1 MSAPKNSIYVGDLA
15 EQVNETK
22 LMEIFSSVGPITS
35 LRICRDHSTQR
46 SLGYAYINYNSPE
59 HAEAALKALNFHYID
74 GRPCR
79 VMYINRDPWLR
90 KSGKGNIFVKNLP
103 PNTDSVG
110 LRDLFKEFGEILS
123 VKVASKDGKWLNYG
137 FVHFKEEKSATAAIE
152 KMDGAEIEGQAIKV
166 ATYQP
171 KKERSG
177 SITTNL
183 YVKDFPKEYGD
194 KELEELFKK
203 YGEISSLKIAR
214 DAETKASK
222 GFGYVDFKK
231 PEDAKKALELDG
243 TELQGKKLYVREFQS
258 KEVRRR
264 QLKEKYEKEKM
275 SRWEK
280 FAGTNL
286 FVKNLP
292 EDVDEKKLNE
302 MFSKFGEIK
311 SSVVKIENGV
321 HRGFGFVN
329 FATQEAATK
338 AVTEMNKKLINNKPL
353 YVGLAQSKEERM
365 RKLQDKYNKQP
376 AMVFAGGA
384 PHLMYPQQQFAGR
397 PMYMPPG
404 YMVQRG
410 PARMY
415 NGPAQGMARMPN
427 QVMPGRRGGKGQ
439 NKNFKLTPNARN
451 HQQAGMMP
459 MPQQIVV
466 QGNPQYQQVQRQ
478 PQMMVSSLQDVLLK

>member
-1 MSAPKNSIYVGDLA
+1 MAVAPRNAIYVGDLA

-35 LRICRDHSTQR
+35 IRICRDSSTQR
-46 SLGYAYINYNSPE
+46 SLGYAYINYNRPE
-59 HAEAALKALNFHYID
+59 HAEAALKSLNFHYID

-79 VMYINRDPWLR
+79 VMYVNRDPWLR

-110 LRDLFKEFGEILS
+110 LRDLFIEFGEIMS
-123 VKVASKDGKWLNYG
+123 VKVPSKDGKWLNYG
-137 FVHFKEEKSATAAIE
+137 FVHFKEEKSAQTAIE
-152 KMDGAEIEGQAIKV
+152 KKNGVAIDGHKLSV
-166 ATYQP
+166 APFQP

-183 YVKDFPKEYGD
+183 YVKNFPVEDFGD
-194 KELEELFKK
+194 KELQEMFEK
-203 YGEISSLKIAR
+203 YGEISSLKIER
-214 DAETKASK
+214 NPDTKVSK

-231 PEDAKKALELDG
+231 PGDAKKALELDG
-243 TELQGKKLYVREFQS
+243 TEVQGKKLYVREFQS
-258 KEVRRR
+258 KEIRKRL
-264 QLKEKYEKEKM
+264 LKEKYEKEKQ

-311 SSVVKIENGV
+311 SSVVKMENGV

-365 RKLQDKYNKQP
+365 RKLQDKYNKQHP
-376 AMVFAGGA
+376 MVFAGGA
-384 PHLMYPQQQFAGR
+384 PHLMYQQPFPGR
-397 PMYMPPG
+397 PMYMPTG

-410 PARMY
+410 PARMF
-415 NGPAQGMARMPN
+415 NGPTQGMGRMPN
-427 QVMPGRRGGKGQ
+427 QIMPGRRGGRKGQ
-439 NKNFKLTPNARN
+439 NINYKLTANARN

-466 QGNPQYQQVQRQ
+466 QGNPQFQQVQRQ
-478 PQMMVSSLQDVLLK
+478 PQMMVG